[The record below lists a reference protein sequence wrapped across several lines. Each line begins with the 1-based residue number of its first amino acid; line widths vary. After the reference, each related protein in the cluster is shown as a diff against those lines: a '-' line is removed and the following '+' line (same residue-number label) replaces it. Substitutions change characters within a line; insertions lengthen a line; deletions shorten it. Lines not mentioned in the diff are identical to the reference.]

1 MERRMRDARQFNIT
15 LPAETAA
22 MIDEKIRSG
31 THASASDLV
40 NDSLQT
46 FIEREAALERW
57 LRDEVLAGHAEYLAD
72 PSTAVPIDDVMDRI
86 REARARR
93 RA

>member
-1 MERRMRDARQFNIT
+1 MRDARHFSIT

-22 MIDEKIRSG
+22 MIDEKIKSG
-31 THASASDLV
+31 THASASDV
-40 NDSLQT
+40 INDSVQA

-57 LRDEVLAGHAEYLAD
+57 LRDEILPGHAEYLAD
-72 PSTAVPIDDVMDRI
+72 PSTAVPIDHVMARV
-86 REARARR
+86 REARARK

>member
-1 MERRMRDARQFNIT
+1 MRDARQFNIM

-31 THASASDLV
+31 THASASDVV
-40 NDSLQT
+40 NDSLQA
-46 FIEREAALERW
+46 FVEREAALERW
-57 LRDEVLAGHAEYLAD
+57 LRDEVLAGHAEYIAD
-72 PSTAVPIDDVMDRI
+72 PSTAVPIDDVMKRI
-86 REARARR
+86 REERASR

>member
-1 MERRMRDARQFNIT
+1 MRDARQFIIT

-22 MIDEKIRSG
+22 MIDEKIKSG
-31 THASASDLV
+31 TYASASDV
-40 NDSLQT
+40 VHDSLQAV
-46 FIEREAALERW
+46 IEREAALERW
-57 LRDEVLAGHAEYLAD
+57 LRDEVVTGHAEYLAD
-72 PSTAVPIDDVMDRI
+72 PSTAVPIDEVMDRI

>member
-1 MERRMRDARQFNIT
+1 MERHMRDARQFNIM

-31 THASASDLV
+31 THASASDVV
-40 NDSLQT
+40 NDSLQA
-46 FIEREAALERW
+46 FVEREAALERW
-57 LRDEVLAGHAEYLAD
+57 LRDEVLAGHAEYIAD
-72 PSTAVPIDDVMDRI
+72 PSTAVPIDDVMKRI
-86 REARARR
+86 REERASR